1 MPAAHPRRAT
11 PAATRAP
18 HRDSSGRTFEDY
30 PRPSVAVDA
39 AVLTVPPGAETLHV
53 LLVRREGSHRKG
65 AWALPGT
72 FLHPGETLAGA
83 VLRALR
89 EKAGVEGLA
98 PRQLHVFDAPGR
110 DSRGWVVSVAHSDVV
125 AWPRIAVAVES
136 QPGVRAMPVDE
147 VPRLPFDHQ
156 QILDLAVADVRARYA
171 EAPDPD
177 RLLKPP
183 FTLLTLRRLHEAVAG
198 EPLYKDTFRRHM
210 QPLLKETGRHQE
222 GVVGKPAQLYRHR
235 PGRG

>member
-1 MPAAHPRRAT
+1 MPAARSRRAT
-11 PAATRAP
+11 TTATP
-18 HRDSSGRTFEDY
+18 YRDSGGKTFEDY

-39 AVLTVPPGAETLHV
+39 AVLTVPPGADALHV

-72 FLHPGETLAGA
+72 FLHPGETLADA

-89 EKAGVEGLA
+89 TKAGVEGLA
-98 PRQLHVFDAPGR
+98 PRQ
-110 DSRGWVVSVAHSDVV
+110 
-125 AWPRIAVAVES
+125 
-136 QPGVRAMPVDE
+136 PVDA

-177 RLLKPP
+177 RLIKPP

-222 GVVGKPAQLYRHR
+222 GVVGKPALLYRHR
-235 PGRG
+235 PRRA